1 MWFLLFDK
9 RPRTLPRGILTSR
22 PDRRAWR
29 PTRPDSSGDTWARG
43 RGSGAH
49 ITPPTSTPDH
59 WYSLCILFF
68 FFLSICPFIFGCL
81 QPSGPV
87 VCSLPAVTV
96 RVCSDG
102 RQRGRL
108 VYCFRPRGA
117 PAVTD
122 GLGLR
127 WVFFFFSLLFQL
139 LGPFC
144 QFFSPREVTSLCE
157 VHGEPRQTA
166 RP

>member
-1 MWFLLFDK
+1 M
-9 RPRTLPRGILTSR
+9 
-22 PDRRAWR
+22 
-29 PTRPDSSGDTWARG
+29 PTRPDSSGDTWAGG

-49 ITPPTSTPDH
+49 H
-59 WYSLCILFF
+59 WYSLCILFL

-127 WVFFFFSLLFQL
+127 WVFSFFFFFFFFNFWGLFVS
-139 LGPFC
+139 
-144 QFFSPREVTSLCE
+144 FSVLASALHFVRSMAK
-157 VHGEPRQTA
+157 PRQTA

>member
-1 MWFLLFDK
+1 M
-9 RPRTLPRGILTSR
+9 
-22 PDRRAWR
+22 

-49 ITPPTSTPDH
+49 ITPPPPPSTSTPDH

-127 WVFFFFSLLFQL
+127 FGIFFFFFLLFQL
-139 LGPFC
+139 LGPFRQC
-144 QFFSPREVTSLCE
+144 FSPRECTSLCE